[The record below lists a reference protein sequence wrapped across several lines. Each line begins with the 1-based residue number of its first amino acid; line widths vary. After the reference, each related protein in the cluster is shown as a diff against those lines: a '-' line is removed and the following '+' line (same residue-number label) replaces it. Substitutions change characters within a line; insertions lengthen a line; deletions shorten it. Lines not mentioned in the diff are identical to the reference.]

1 MIYNVYYVILYYIIV
16 YYILYTALY
25 VITYNLIITI
35 INIKYYN
42 NTIIHMI
49 YNYTGYFLLLR

>member
-1 MIYNVYYVILYYIIV
+1 MLYYIIV

-25 VITYNLIITI
+25 VITYDVIITI
-35 INIKYYN
+35 ILNIKYYN
-42 NTIIHMI
+42 NTIIYMI